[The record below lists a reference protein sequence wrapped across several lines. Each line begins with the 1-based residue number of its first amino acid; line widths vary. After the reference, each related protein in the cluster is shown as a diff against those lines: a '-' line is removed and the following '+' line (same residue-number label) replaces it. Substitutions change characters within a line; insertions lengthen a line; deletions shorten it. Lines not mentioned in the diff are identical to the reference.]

1 MKTTPETR
9 VLLDAVPP
17 LPFTANAQKYALASA
32 RLQAHAFKAAMR
44 YQIEALTFLKHRYEM
59 DVKFVDELVAS
70 DELNDAFDVFT
81 TFMQNAA
88 TEYAAEASKVASIG
102 SKLAS
107 ETARRV
113 REETEEAV
121 EDVAVAATA

>member
-1 MKTTPETR
+1 MKTNPETR
-9 VLLDAVPP
+9 VLPNAVPP
-17 LPFTANAQKYALASA
+17 LPFAANTQKIALAA
-32 RLQAHAFKAAMR
+32 AHLQVHAFKTAMR

-59 DVKFVDELVAS
+59 DVKFVDDLIGS
-70 DELNDAFDVFT
+70 DELKDAFDVVT

-88 TEYAAEASKVASIG
+88 TEYATEASKVASIG

-121 EDVAVAATA
+121 EDIAVAATA

>member
-1 MKTTPETR
+1 MKTNPEAR
-9 VLLDAVPP
+9 VLPNVMPAPP
-17 LPFTANAQKYALASA
+17 FAANAQKFALAA
-32 RLQAHAFKAAMR
+32 AHLQAHAFKAAMR

-59 DVKFVDELVAS
+59 DVKFVDDLLGS

-88 TEYAAEASKVASIG
+88 TEYATEAGKVASIG

-107 ETARRV
+107 ETARHI

-121 EDVAVAATA
+121 DDIALAATA